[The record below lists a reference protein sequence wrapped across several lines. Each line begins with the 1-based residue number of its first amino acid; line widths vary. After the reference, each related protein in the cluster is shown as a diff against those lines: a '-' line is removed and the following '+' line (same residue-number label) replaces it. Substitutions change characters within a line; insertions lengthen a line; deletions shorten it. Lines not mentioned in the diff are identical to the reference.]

1 MNYQD
6 LLSNLSAISP
16 GEVIAIDGPAGS
28 GKTTL
33 SKQLA
38 ADFADVE
45 IIHIDDLYQGW
56 SDAFSARL
64 AASVISQILVPI
76 SKRIDFSYEIYDWR
90 SNKFHKSKVIPKN
103 KIYILDGVSAGQSQF
118 RPYISKIIWLEISDE
133 IGLSRVLQRDGA
145 DILSP
150 MQEFQRAQ
158 KLHFTSDLTENAA
171 DFHYEG
177 VPKSTN

>member
-1 MNYQD
+1 MNYQN
-6 LLSNLSAISP
+6 LLSNLSTISP

-38 ADFADVE
+38 ADIDDVE
-45 IIHIDDLYQGW
+45 IIHVDDLYQGW

-64 AASVISQILVPI
+64 TASVISQILVPI
-76 SKRIDFSYEIYDWR
+76 SEKIDFTYEIYDWR
-90 SNKFHKSKVIPKN
+90 SNKFYKSKVIPKN
-103 KIYILDGVSAGQSQF
+103 KIYILDGVGAGQSQF
-118 RPYISKIIWLEISDE
+118 RPYLSKIIWLNISDE

-145 DILSP
+145 EILSP
-150 MQEFQRAQ
+150 MQEFQKAQ
-158 KLHFTSDLTENAA
+158 KLHFASDLTENAA

>member
-1 MNYQD
+1 MDYPT
-6 LLSNLSAISP
+6 LLSNLSGLSP

-33 SKQLA
+33 SNRLA
-38 ADFADVE
+38 ADIDDAE

-56 SDAFSARL
+56 KDAFSSRL
-64 AASVISQILVPI
+64 TASIISQILVPI
-76 SKRIDFSYEIYDWR
+76 SEKNDFTYEIYDWR
-90 SNKFHKSKVIPKN
+90 SNSFHKSKVIPKN
-103 KIYILDGVSAGQSQF
+103 KIYILDGVGAGQSQF
-118 RPYISKIIWLEISDE
+118 RPYLSKIIWLNISDE

-145 DILSP
+145 EILSP
-150 MQEFQRAQ
+150 MQEFQKAQ
-158 KLHFTSDLTENAA
+158 KLHFASDLTENAA

>member
-38 ADFADVE
+38 ADIADVE

-64 AASVISQILVPI
+64 TASLISQILVPI
-76 SKRIDFSYEIYDWR
+76 SKGIDFSYEIYDWQKNR
-90 SNKFHKSKVIPKN
+90 FYKSKIIPDK
-103 KIYILDGVSAGQSQF
+103 KIYILDGVGAGQTQF
-118 RPYISKIIWLEISDE
+118 RPYLSKIIWLNISDE
-133 IGLSRVLQRDGA
+133 LGLSRVLQRDGA
-145 DILSP
+145 EILSP

-158 KLHFTSDLTENAA
+158 KLHFASELTENAA

>member
-38 ADFADVE
+38 ADIADVE

>member
-1 MNYQD
+1 MNYQN
-6 LLSNLSAISP
+6 LLSNLSTISP

-38 ADFADVE
+38 ADIDDVE
-45 IIHIDDLYQGW
+45 IIHVDDLYQGW

-64 AASVISQILVPI
+64 TASVISQILVPI
-76 SKRIDFSYEIYDWR
+76 SEKIDFTYEIYDWR
-90 SNKFHKSKVIPKN
+90 SNKFHKSKLVPKN
-103 KIYILDGVSAGQSQF
+103 KIYILDGVGAGQSQF
-118 RPYISKIIWLEISDE
+118 RPYLSKIIWLNISDE

-145 DILSP
+145 EILSP
-150 MQEFQRAQ
+150 MQEFQKAQ
-158 KLHFTSDLTENAA
+158 KLHFASDLTENAA

>member
-1 MNYQD
+1 MNYQN
-6 LLSNLSAISP
+6 LLSNLSSVLS
-16 GEVIAIDGPAGS
+16 GEIIAIDGPAGS

-38 ADFADVE
+38 TDLSNTE

-64 AASVISQILVPI
+64 TSFVISQILKPI
-76 SKRIDFSYEIYDWR
+76 SEKKDFTYEIFDWH
-90 SNKFHKSKVIPKN
+90 SNQFNKSKLVAKD
-103 KIYILDGVSAGQSQF
+103 KIYLLEGVGAGQSQF
-118 RPYISKIIWLEISDE
+118 RPYISRIIWLNISDE
-133 IGLSRVLQRDGA
+133 IGLSRVLSRDGSE
-145 DILSP
+145 ILMP
-150 MQEFQRAQ
+150 MKEFQKAQ
-158 KLHFTSDLTENAA
+158 KLHFASDLTENAA